1 MPNAY
6 VKFIL
11 CQTKDNLLIKITLPG
26 RAARQHRRTAC
37 GPGLPSGPGWLTWP
51 ETGSRVE
58 AAHAATASGLRVSV
72 RRWLLC
78 HGLPQ
83 CREGRLICTWR
94 PA

>member
-37 GPGLPSGPGWLTWP
+37 GPGLPSGPG
-51 ETGSRVE
+51 SRVE

-83 CREGRLICTWR
+83 CREGPLICTWR